1 MEELKTKLDVME
13 KTGDYKEQK
22 DSIIFAIQQIYKQ
35 MINKH
40 NLEDG
45 LQRGAEII
53 AESVL

>member
-1 MEELKTKLDVME
+1 ME